1 MNSRRSR
8 LLQIS
13 GFGLVT
19 VAFAII
25 QPLVLVGL
33 PLAVLLVTFGPRSA
47 KAAVVVGAIVAITVL
62 GGPTSLWWFERG
74 WPLLLG
80 GTYVWIA
87 GWRPRWNFSAQ
98 ALAAVGLASAIF
110 AAFLWVTPQIWM
122 ELDASMRV
130 RSAQAAQAALGLL
143 GAAVDDTLGGLMAK
157 IAALQVAIFPALVAV
172 SSLGALGLSVCI
184 RNWLVGSEQPQ
195 PRIGSLRAF
204 RFNDQLIWVWLGG
217 LGLVLAPLGQVAERV
232 GSNAVFFMGALY
244 VLRGFA
250 VLLALVDGI
259 SVAAGVIGGLV
270 ALLLAPVLAVLLL
283 GALLLG
289 LGDTWLN
296 VRERARPAKD

>member
-1 MNSRRSR
+1 M
-8 LLQIS
+8 
-13 GFGLVT
+13 T

-62 GGPTSLWWFERG
+62 GGQTSLWWFERG

-80 GTYVWIA
+80 GAYVWIA
-87 GWRPRWNFSAQ
+87 GWRARWNFSAQ
-98 ALAAVGLASAIF
+98 ALAAVGLASVIF
-110 AAFLWVTPQIWM
+110 AAIVWVTPRIWM
-122 ELDASMRV
+122 ELDASMSA
-130 RSAQAAQAALGLL
+130 RSAQAVQTASGLL
-143 GAAVDDTLGGLMAK
+143 GAAADDTLGGLMAK
-157 IAALQVAIFPALVAV
+157 IAALQVAIFPALVAL

-195 PRIGSLRAF
+195 LRIGSLRAF
-204 RFNDQLIWVWLGG
+204 RFNDHLIWLWLGG

-283 GALLLG
+283 GAMLLG

-296 VRERARPAKD
+296 LRERARPAKD